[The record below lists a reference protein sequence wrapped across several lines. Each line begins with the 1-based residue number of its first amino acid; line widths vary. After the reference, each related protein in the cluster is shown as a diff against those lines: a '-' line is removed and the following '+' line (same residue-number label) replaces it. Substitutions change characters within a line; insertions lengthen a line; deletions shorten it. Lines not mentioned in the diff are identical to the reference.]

1 MRRGNYQ
8 ARKFKGILGM
18 SNEMNSKQILCDAII
33 KLNTLGLNHGAT
45 GNCSIRKE
53 EGFIISPS
61 GISND
66 SLKSEHIVLMKMD
79 GTLVNPKK
87 LQPSSEWLFHRDIFT
102 SRKDVNAVVHTH
114 SVYASAVSVLGAAI
128 PQFHYM
134 IAVTGGKEIP
144 CAQYAMFGTQEL
156 SDNILKSLGKQKA
169 CLMSNHGLI
178 TVGTDLKEAVDIA
191 EEVEHLSKMYVKA
204 NMPRKPHLLSD
215 EEMDDVLKRFQSYG
229 VWKKD

>member
-1 MRRGNYQ
+1 MRRGDYQ

-33 KLNTLGLNHGAT
+33 KLNTLGLNHGST

-53 EGFIISPS
+53 EGFLISPS
-61 GISND
+61 GIRND

-114 SVYASAVSVLGAAI
+114 SVYASALSVLGAAI

>member
-66 SLKSEHIVLMKMD
+66 SLKPEHIVLMKMD

-114 SVYASAVSVLGAAI
+114 SVYASALSVLGAAI

-191 EEVEHLSKMYVKA
+191 EEVEHLSKMYVIA

>member
-1 MRRGNYQ
+1 
-8 ARKFKGILGM
+8 M

-33 KLNTLGLNHGAT
+33 KLNNLGLNHGAT

-53 EGFIISPS
+53 EGFLISPS

-114 SVYASAVSVLGAAI
+114 SVYASALSVLGAAI

-215 EEMDDVLKRFQSYG
+215 KEMDDVLKRFQSYG

>member
-33 KLNTLGLNHGAT
+33 KLNSLGLNHGAT

-66 SLKSEHIVLMKMD
+66 SLKPEHIVLMKMD
-79 GTLVNPKK
+79 GTLVNQKK

-114 SVYASAVSVLGAAI
+114 SVYASALSVLGAAI

-215 EEMDDVLKRFQSYG
+215 KEMDDVLKRFQSYG

>member
-18 SNEMNSKQILCDAII
+18 NNETNSKQILCDAII

-53 EGFIISPS
+53 EGFLISPS

-66 SLKSEHIVLMKMD
+66 SLKSEHIVLMRMD

-114 SVYASAVSVLGAAI
+114 SVYASALSVLGAAI

-215 EEMDDVLKRFQSYG
+215 KEMDDVLKRFQSYG

>member
-1 MRRGNYQ
+1 MRRGDYQ

-53 EGFIISPS
+53 EGFLISPS

-66 SLKSEHIVLMKMD
+66 SLKSEHIVLMRMD

-114 SVYASAVSVLGAAI
+114 SVYASALSVLGAAI

>member
-1 MRRGNYQ
+1 MRRGDYQ

-33 KLNTLGLNHGAT
+33 KLNTLGLNHGST

-53 EGFIISPS
+53 EGFLISPS
-61 GISND
+61 GIRND

-102 SRKDVNAVVHTH
+102 SRKDVNAIVHTH
-114 SVYASAVSVLGAAI
+114 SVYASALSVLGAAI

-191 EEVEHLSKMYVKA
+191 EEVEHLSKMYVIA

>member
-1 MRRGNYQ
+1 
-8 ARKFKGILGM
+8 M

-53 EGFIISPS
+53 EGFLISPS

-114 SVYASAVSVLGAAI
+114 SVYASALSVLGAAI

-215 EEMDDVLKRFQSYG
+215 KEMDDVLKRFQSYG

>member
-18 SNEMNSKQILCDAII
+18 NNETNSKQILCDAII

-53 EGFIISPS
+53 EGFLISPS
-61 GISND
+61 GISYD
-66 SLKSEHIVLMKMD
+66 SLKSEHIVLMRMD

-114 SVYASAVSVLGAAI
+114 SVYASALSVLGAAI

-191 EEVEHLSKMYVKA
+191 EEVEHLSKMYVIA

>member
-53 EGFIISPS
+53 EGFLISPS

-87 LQPSSEWLFHRDIFT
+87 LQPSSEWRFHRDIFT

-114 SVYASAVSVLGAAI
+114 SVYASALSVLGAAI

-134 IAVTGGKEIP
+134 IAVSGGKEIP
-144 CAQYAMFGTQEL
+144 CARYAMFGTQEL

-169 CLMSNHGLI
+169 CLISNHGVI

-191 EEVEHLSKMYVKA
+191 EEVEHLSKMYVIA
-204 NMPRKPHLLSD
+204 NMPRKSDLLSD
-215 EEMDDVLKRFQSYG
+215 KEMDDVLKRFQSYG
-229 VWKKD
+229 DWKKD

>member
-1 MRRGNYQ
+1 
-8 ARKFKGILGM
+8 M

-53 EGFIISPS
+53 DGFLISPS

-66 SLKSEHIVLMKMD
+66 SLKSEHIVSMKMD

-87 LQPSSEWLFHRDIFT
+87 LQPSSEWRFHRDIFT

-114 SVYASAVSVLGAAI
+114 SVYASALSVLGAAI

-156 SDNILKSLGKQKA
+156 SENILKSLGKQKA

-178 TVGTDLKEAVDIA
+178 TVGNDLKEAVDIA
-191 EEVEHLSKMYVKA
+191 EEVEHLSKMYVVA

>member
-1 MRRGNYQ
+1 
-8 ARKFKGILGM
+8 M

-33 KLNTLGLNHGAT
+33 KLNTLGLNHGST

-53 EGFIISPS
+53 EGFLISPS
-61 GISND
+61 GIRND

-114 SVYASAVSVLGAAI
+114 SVYASALSVLGAAI

-191 EEVEHLSKMYVKA
+191 EEVEHLSKMYVIA

>member
-1 MRRGNYQ
+1 MRRGDYQ

-33 KLNTLGLNHGAT
+33 KLNTLGLNHGST

-53 EGFIISPS
+53 EGFLISPS
-61 GISND
+61 GIRND

-114 SVYASAVSVLGAAI
+114 SVYAGALSVLGAAI

-178 TVGTDLKEAVDIA
+178 TVGNDLKEAVDIA
-191 EEVEHLSKMYVKA
+191 EEVEYLSKMYVKA

-215 EEMDDVLKRFQSYG
+215 KEMDDVLKRFQSYG

>member
-53 EGFIISPS
+53 EGFLISPS

-87 LQPSSEWLFHRDIFT
+87 LQPSSEWRFHRDIFT

-114 SVYASAVSVLGAAI
+114 SVYAGALSVLGAAI

-191 EEVEHLSKMYVKA
+191 EEVEYLSKMYVKA

-215 EEMDDVLKRFQSYG
+215 KEMDDVLKRFQSYG

>member
-53 EGFIISPS
+53 EGFLISPS

-87 LQPSSEWLFHRDIFT
+87 LQPSSEWRFHRDIFT

-114 SVYASAVSVLGAAI
+114 SVYASALSVLGAAI

-191 EEVEHLSKMYVKA
+191 EEVEHLSKMYVVA

>member
-1 MRRGNYQ
+1 
-8 ARKFKGILGM
+8 M

-33 KLNTLGLNHGAT
+33 KLNTLGLNHGST

-53 EGFIISPS
+53 EGFLISPS
-61 GISND
+61 GIRND

-114 SVYASAVSVLGAAI
+114 SVYASALSVLGAAI

-156 SDNILKSLGKQKA
+156 SNNILKSLGKQKA

-191 EEVEHLSKMYVKA
+191 EEVEHLSKMYVIA

>member
-53 EGFIISPS
+53 EGFLISPS

-87 LQPSSEWLFHRDIFT
+87 LQPSSEWLFHRDIFK

-114 SVYASAVSVLGAAI
+114 SVYASALSVLGAAI

-215 EEMDDVLKRFQSYG
+215 KEMDDVLKRFQSYG

>member
-53 EGFIISPS
+53 EGFLISPS

-87 LQPSSEWLFHRDIFT
+87 LQPSSEWRFHRDIFT

-114 SVYASAVSVLGAAI
+114 SVYASALSVLGAAI

-178 TVGTDLKEAVDIA
+178 TVGNDLKEAVDIA
-191 EEVEHLSKMYVKA
+191 EEVEHLSKMYVVA

>member
-1 MRRGNYQ
+1 
-8 ARKFKGILGM
+8 
-18 SNEMNSKQILCDAII
+18 MNSKQILCDAII

-53 EGFIISPS
+53 EGFLISPS
-61 GISND
+61 GISNN
-66 SLKSEHIVLMKMD
+66 SLKSEHIVSMKMD

-87 LQPSSEWLFHRDIFT
+87 LQPSSEWRFHRDIFT

-114 SVYASAVSVLGAAI
+114 SVYASALSVLGAAI

-156 SDNILKSLGKQKA
+156 SENILKSLGKQKA

-178 TVGTDLKEAVDIA
+178 TVGNDLKEAVDIA
-191 EEVEHLSKMYVKA
+191 EEVEHLSKMYVVA